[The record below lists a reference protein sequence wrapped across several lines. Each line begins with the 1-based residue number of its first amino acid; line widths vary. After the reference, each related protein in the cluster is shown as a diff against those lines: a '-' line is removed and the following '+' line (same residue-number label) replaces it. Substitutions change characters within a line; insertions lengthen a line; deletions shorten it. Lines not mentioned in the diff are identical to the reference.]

1 MEIGDRRL
9 HVKANLQFSKEE
21 DGDECFF
28 FKSWTKNSKRKADE
42 NNLTVESY
50 YLRPRQLVE
59 LQSAECKF
67 FLIEGP

>member
-21 DGDECFF
+21 DGEECLFQ
-28 FKSWTKNSKRKADE
+28 SWKKNSETKADE

-59 LQSAECKF
+59 LQSAVCKF